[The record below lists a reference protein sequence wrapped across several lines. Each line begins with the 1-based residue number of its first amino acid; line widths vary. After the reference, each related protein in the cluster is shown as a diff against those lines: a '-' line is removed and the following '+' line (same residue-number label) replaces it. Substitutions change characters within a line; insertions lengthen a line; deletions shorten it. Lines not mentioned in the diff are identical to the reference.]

1 MLLNVENI
9 SFFYESDKIIFDN
22 ANFSLDSG
30 QILSII
36 GPNGAG
42 KSTLLNCI
50 VNLLQPKSGK
60 ITIEEKNIS
69 QMNAI
74 DISKY
79 IGYVPQIH
87 IPTYGFLVK
96 EYIAMGRAPKIGLFS
111 KPSKEDYFF
120 VEKAME
126 KMEISH
132 LANKPY
138 TEISGGE
145 RQKATIAK
153 VLVQEPKLIILDEP
167 TAYLDYG
174 HQYKTI
180 KLIKMLADEGYA
192 IIMTTHQPE
201 HAILLENYTAII
213 DCQGEFV
220 FGKTSTIISES
231 LLSDLYKINIK
242 MSFIDSLQKTIVCPV
257 D

>member
-9 SFFYESDKIIFDN
+9 SFFYESEKIIFNN

-42 KSTLLNCI
+42 KSTFLNCI

-69 QMNAI
+69 QMNAV

-174 HQYKTI
+174 HQYKAI
-180 KLIKMLADEGYA
+180 KLIKTLAEEGYA

-213 DCQGEFV
+213 DGQGEFA

-242 MSFIDSLQKTIVCPV
+242 MPFIDSLQKTIVCPV